1 MRWLLRESTLP
12 TLPPSPLPLPLPLL
26 ADISAAALRKAPR
39 THSAAR
45 SLLADSTPTPRAF
58 KGTLRRTRR
67 AEGQTPH
74 EAGTFNATLGKILSS
89 LVNKTWEVEGGSTF
103 RVPSAAKGKSLNH
116 LTNAPDAWRRS
127 APRVE
132 DDDAQLVAEIDALKE
147 ELSGLQTPGEAVAW
161 AQAKVFQR
169 RAESEE
175 VGVGGETARTTWPR
189 TYPRALAA
197 LINNLWVQM
206 NSPHLALAMFE
217 HARTLSIESYLA
229 GCQTSAY
236 NELVR
241 VHWEAFRDLHAVLD
255 AVQEMD
261 TNAVAWDR
269 YTAGFVGGIVDAA
282 GRELLDSRS
291 KNATHRWG
299 SDAYGV
305 LAKLE
310 QYVAMDREREEAK
323 YEKRSDIKR
332 RVRQGYLSM

>member
-1 MRWLLRESTLP
+1 M
-12 TLPPSPLPLPLPLL
+12 
-26 ADISAAALRKAPR
+26 
-39 THSAAR
+39 
-45 SLLADSTPTPRAF
+45 
-58 KGTLRRTRR
+58 RRTRR

-89 LVNKTWEVEGGSTF
+89 LVNKSWNVEGGSTF
-103 RVPSAAKGKSLNH
+103 RVPSSAKGKSLNH

-132 DDDAQLVAEIDALKE
+132 DDDATLVAEIDALKE
-147 ELSGLQTPGEAVAW
+147 ELSGLLTPGEAVAW
-161 AQAKVFQR
+161 AQGKVFTR
-169 RAESEE
+169 RPEGDE
-175 VGVGGETARTTWPR
+175 VLPGGETPRTTWPR

-197 LINNLWVQM
+197 LINTLWMRM

-217 HARTLSIESYLA
+217 HARTLSVESYLA

-241 VHWEAFRDLHAVLD
+241 VHWEAFRDLSAVLV

-261 TNAVAWDR
+261 SNAVAWDR

-282 GRELLDSRS
+282 GRELLDLRS

-299 SDAYGV
+299 SDAYNT
-305 LAKLE
+305 LARLE
-310 QYVAMDREREEAK
+310 NYVAADREREESK
-323 YEKRSDIKR
+323 YERRTSIKR
-332 RVRQGYLSM
+332 RVRQGHMSM